1 MNEAT
6 AEQDEK
12 KDFVPENPDELYG
25 KLIKL
30 VRENMTENDVSLV
43 EKAYFIAKKAHEGQF
58 RFSGEPYIIHPVSVA
73 IILYNLGMDGESMAA
88 ALLHNNLR

>member
-43 EKAYFIAKKAHEGQF
+43 EKA
-58 RFSGEPYIIHPVSVA
+58 
-73 IILYNLGMDGESMAA
+73 
-88 ALLHNNLR
+88 